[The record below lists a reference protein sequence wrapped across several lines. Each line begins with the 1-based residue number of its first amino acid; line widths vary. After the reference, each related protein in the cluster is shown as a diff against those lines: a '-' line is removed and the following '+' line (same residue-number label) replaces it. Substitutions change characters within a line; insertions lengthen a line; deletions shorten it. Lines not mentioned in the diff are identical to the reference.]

1 MDGILWAFL
10 IVVVLGF
17 AAVAGVLAHFYLQGP
32 ARKLL
37 AALVAAE
44 VVLAALHILFAR
56 QTGTFAGWLFNLNSE
71 LTAGALF
78 SAAQLTVIALFALVI
93 AVRTPSLGLGQR
105 LYWVALVALF
115 AWLASDEFF
124 ALHENVPTWRSMYAL
139 LGLSVVGLSLVA
151 FRFAFRDDI
160 SLFVPLLA
168 GFLIMGGSGVVLDAL
183 TNDHDLVVAGHTV
196 EWVNFLS
203 CDAAWM
209 PVACDDVNEFGHTE
223 EFLEM
228 AGASL
233 MLASL
238 FNYFQK
244 RQAAS
249 QVRLLRRLI
258 AVTGTT
264 WLLLWV
270 SSFWVVPAVAT
281 AVRSEPVSVEYLD
294 GRLSLV
300 GYHVSKP
307 VLLPGDTVTVSL
319 YFRADQPLPEDYLLA
334 VKLFTR
340 YEDAT
345 LAEADA
351 QLGEWKYPTSAWIP
365 GVTVRH
371 QTRLTIPLGAAT
383 PRSYW
388 LTARVWHED
397 EEVQVSETMLEE
409 SGTGTVVLCGLPLL
423 SRGAPPDPPTP
434 ATYHFADG
442 PILAGYDLPA
452 RAVAGST
459 VDLTFWW
466 RTETAVPVELNQ
478 FVHFLEQGGE
488 AIYSHDQ
495 APFGGENFPTVY
507 WPAGIRERARWHIDL
522 PPTLPPGVYEVYTGL
537 YTLPDVQRRA
547 VFDADGAPVLDNAIP
562 LGQIVIEGEQ

>member
-10 IVVVLGF
+10 IAVVLGF
-17 AAVAGVLAHFYLQGP
+17 AGAAGALAYFYLQGP

-37 AALVAAE
+37 VALVAAE
-44 VVLAALHILFAR
+44 AVLAALHILFAR
-56 QTGTFAGWLFNLNSE
+56 HTGTFSGWLFNLNSE

-124 ALHENVPTWRSMYAL
+124 ALHETVPTWRSMYAL
-139 LGLSVVGLSLVA
+139 LGLSVVGLSLAA
-151 FRFAFRDDI
+151 FRLGFRGEAG
-160 SLFVPLLA
+160 LFVPLLA
-168 GFLIMGGSGVVLDAL
+168 GFLIMGGAGVVLDAL
-183 TNDHDLVVAGHTV
+183 TNDHDLVVAGYTV

-209 PVACDDVNEFGHTE
+209 PVACTDVNEFGFTE

-238 FNYFQK
+238 FNFFQK

-270 SSFWVVPAVAT
+270 SSFWVVPAVA
-281 AVRSEPVSVEYLD
+281 AAMRSEPVHVEYLD

-340 YEDAT
+340 YEDET

-371 QTRLTIPLGAAT
+371 QARLTIPRGAAT

-397 EEVQVSETMLEE
+397 EEVHVEETTLEE

-423 SRGAPPDPPTP
+423 SRGAPPDAPTP
-434 ATYHFADG
+434 AAYSFAGG

-452 RAVAGST
+452 QAAPGST
-459 VDLTFWW
+459 VELAFWW
-466 RTETAVPVELNQ
+466 RTEAAVPVELNQ
-478 FVHFLEQGGE
+478 FVHFLQQGGE
-488 AIYSHDQ
+488 GIFTYDQ

-507 WPAGIRERARWHIDL
+507 WPAGIHEMARWRVDL
-522 PPTLPPGVYEVYTGL
+522 PPTLPPGVYDVYTGL
-537 YTLPDVQRRA
+537 YTLPDVQRQP
-547 VFDADGAPVLDNAIP
+547 VFDERGEPVLDGAI
-562 LGQIVIEGEQ
+562 LMGQIVIEGE